1 MEAQI
6 RGVVVAAPSLIAER
20 GMPAKPSD
28 LTGWPMISI
37 HPFFDD
43 TIPLRGIPLRGNA
56 GRTAKTRGKPR
67 FVTRNVVVARG
78 AACYSP
84 FEGGGASLAG
94 PNCSVKSLCSSNTAM
109 ASSRIRIG
117 PTISSRIRSNASSN
131 TI

>member
-1 MEAQI
+1 VEAQI

-56 GRTAKTRGKPR
+56 GRTAKTRQ
-67 FVTRNVVVARG
+67 
-78 AACYSP
+78 AAVRDQECR
-84 FEGGGASLAG
+84 
-94 PNCSVKSLCSSNTAM
+94 
-109 ASSRIRIG
+109 SRQ
-117 PTISSRIRSNASSN
+117 RSGLLFSF
-131 TI
+131 